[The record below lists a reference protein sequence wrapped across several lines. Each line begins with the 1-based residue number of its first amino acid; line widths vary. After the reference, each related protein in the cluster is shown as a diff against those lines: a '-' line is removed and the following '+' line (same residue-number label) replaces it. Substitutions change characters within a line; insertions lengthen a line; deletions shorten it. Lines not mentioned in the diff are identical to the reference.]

1 MSGKK
6 SVVRTARA
14 QEKRRLHNR
23 VIRGQT
29 RTMLRAARA
38 TVVSVDSEQAQAAV
52 VDGSR
57 MLDRAVT
64 KGVFHKNKA
73 ARLKSRLAKRA
84 NAAAAAKSES

>member
-14 QEKRRLHNR
+14 QEKRRVHNR
-23 VIRGQT
+23 VVRGQT
-29 RTMLRAARA
+29 RNTLRAMRA
-38 TVVSVDSEQAQAAV
+38 IVATGDSEQTQAAV
-52 VDGSR
+52 VSGSS
-57 MLDRAVT
+57 MLDRAVS

-84 NAAAAAKSES
+84 NAAVAAKSES

>member
-1 MSGKK
+1 LPGKK

-23 VIRGQT
+23 VVRGQT
-29 RTMLRAARA
+29 RTMLRVARA
-38 TVVSVDSEQAQAAV
+38 TVASGDAEQAQVAV
-52 VDGSR
+52 VQGSS

-84 NAAAAAKSES
+84 NAVAAKSES

>member
-1 MSGKK
+1 
-6 SVVRTARA
+6 
-14 QEKRRLHNR
+14 
-23 VIRGQT
+23 
-29 RTMLRAARA
+29 MLRAARA
-38 TVVSVDSEQAQAAV
+38 TVVSSDSEQAQAAV

>member
-23 VIRGQT
+23 IVRGQT
-29 RTMLRAARA
+29 RNMLRAVRA
-38 TVVSVDSEQAQAAV
+38 TVVTGDSEQAQAAV
-52 VDGSR
+52 IDGSR

-84 NAAAAAKSES
+84 NAAVAAKAES

>member
-6 SVVRTARA
+6 SVMRTARA
-14 QEKRRLHNR
+14 QEKRRVHNR

-29 RTMLRAARA
+29 RNMLRAVRTIVA
-38 TVVSVDSEQAQAAV
+38 TGDSEQAQAAV
-52 VDGSR
+52 IDGSR

-64 KGVFHKNKA
+64 KGVFHRNKA

-84 NAAAAAKSES
+84 NAAVAAKSES

>member
-14 QEKRRLHNR
+14 QEKRRVHNR
-23 VIRGQT
+23 VVRGQT
-29 RTMLRAARA
+29 RNTLRAMRA
-38 TVVSVDSEQAQAAV
+38 MVATGDSEQTQAAV
-52 VDGSR
+52 VSGSS
-57 MLDRAVT
+57 MLDRAVS

-84 NAAAAAKSES
+84 NAAVAAKSES

>member
-23 VIRGQT
+23 VVRGQT
-29 RTMLRAARA
+29 RTMLRDARA
-38 TVVSVDSEQAQAAV
+38 TIASGDSEQAQTAV

-73 ARLKSRLAKRA
+73 ARLKSRLARRA
-84 NAAAAAKSES
+84 NAVAAAKSES

>member
-14 QEKRRLHNR
+14 QERRRVHNR

-29 RTMLRAARA
+29 RNTLRAVR
-38 TVVSVDSEQAQAAV
+38 TIVTTGDSEQSQAAV

-84 NAAAAAKSES
+84 NAAAAAKSEA

>member
-1 MSGKK
+1 LSGKK

-29 RTMLRAARA
+29 RTILRSSRAAVA
-38 TVVSVDSEQAQAAV
+38 SGDAEQAQAAV
-52 VDGSR
+52 LAAKSS
-57 MLDRAVT
+57 LDRAAS

-84 NAAAAAKSES
+84 NAIVVSNPES